1 MGREAAGL
9 IPVIDLAWMRWRR
22 AEAWRLTA
30 WRGAASAMATLALV
44 ACGAGDLRPAAV
56 TRAGSPTSVAA
67 TSTVAP
73 AEPPAPASVLKRA
86 ELWFDADGASPPPL
100 VDVMVNGQP
109 TRMLVDTGASHHVL
123 AQWVAEMV
131 GSSREADAAGT
142 DQVGKSVALSRL
154 DDARV
159 VVSGWG
165 AIDTSEMFVAALP
178 QSLRDEGIGGILSP
192 QRLADG
198 DRAVVL
204 DFRKRTMTSASLGD
218 ALHALDSEP
227 GVALSG
233 EVHGCGTSGA
243 LPLVRATIAG
253 VQVDA
258 QLDSGASNTTVRAK
272 SEAGVRLL
280 PHAKRSTTAVAA
292 SGVFSAPSLDDT
304 PVKVGAL
311 EIDTTVDLV
320 PREPRINCPNDA
332 SLGMDILHRCV
343 LVLGSKA
350 FAAKCTV
357 PQ

>member
-1 MGREAAGL
+1 MGRGAAGL
-9 IPVIDLAWMRWRR
+9 IAVIDLARTRWRR
-22 AEAWRLTA
+22 AEALELTA
-30 WRGAASAMATLALV
+30 WRGAASAMATMSLV
-44 ACGAGDLRPAAV
+44 ACGAGDLGPAAV
-56 TRAGSPTSVAA
+56 TRAVTPTSVAA

-73 AEPPAPASVLKRA
+73 AEPPAPVSVLKRA
-86 ELWFDADGASPPPL
+86 ELWFDADGGSPPAL
-100 VDVMVNGQP
+100 VDVLVNGQP
-109 TRMLVDTGASHHVL
+109 TRMLVDTGASHHIL
-123 AQWVAEMV
+123 AQWVAEKA

-154 DDARV
+154 DDAHV

-165 AIDTSEMFVAALP
+165 AIDASEMFVAALP
-178 QSLRDEGIGGILSP
+178 LSLRDEGIGGILSP

-204 DFRKRTMTSASLGD
+204 DFRERKMTSASLGD
-218 ALHALDSEP
+218 ALHALESEP

-233 EVHGCGTSGA
+233 EVQGCGTSGA
-243 LPLVRATIAG
+243 LPLLRATIAG

-258 QLDSGASNTTVRAK
+258 QLDSGATNTTVRAK
-272 SEAGVRLL
+272 SEAGVRLR
-280 PHAKRSTTAVAA
+280 PHARRSTTAVAA

-304 PVKVGAL
+304 RVKVGAL

-320 PREPRINCPNDA
+320 PREPRVNCPNDA
-332 SLGMDILHRCV
+332 SLGMDILQRCV

-350 FAAKCTV
+350 FAAKCTA